1 MLRNAFPAKH
11 PIVFARSEPIIPPV
25 QDQSL
30 SAHPPQQTNKTG
42 PGGKTGAPG
51 EGGRFWVIGTI
62 LLALVPGD
70 DIYTSSFA
78 LYVNF
83 G

>member
-1 MLRNAFPAKH
+1 MSSDSRKPKSLGSENPKTAQAAPTQEHRLPARCT
-11 PIVFARSEPIIPPV
+11 IC
-25 QDQSL
+25 
-30 SAHPPQQTNKTG
+30 KTG
-42 PGGKTGAPG
+42 PGGKTGALG

>member
-1 MLRNAFPAKH
+1 MKAKNLK
-11 PIVFARSEPIIPPV
+11 IARPPWHGSV
-25 QDQSL
+25 TFL
-30 SAHPPQQTNKTG
+30 AWCTTNKTG
-42 PGGKTGAPG
+42 PGGKTGALG

>member
-1 MLRNAFPAKH
+1 MPLDNGFL
-11 PIVFARSEPIIPPV
+11 I
-25 QDQSL
+25 L
-30 SAHPPQQTNKTG
+30 NKTG